1 MFQDEHS
8 EIPILLSVKEG
19 IGSSNNSV
27 NQLVGKT
34 EAKLAKGK
42 GMNFLLKYHLL
53 INLGSYLEVPPQS
66 G

>member
-19 IGSSNNSV
+19 LGSSNNSV
-27 NQLVGKT
+27 NQLVGKR
-34 EAKLAKGK
+34 EAKLVKAKGK
-42 GMNFLLKYHLL
+42 NFLLKYHLL

>member
-27 NQLVGKT
+27 NQLVGKR
-34 EAKLAKGK
+34 EAKLVKAKGN
-42 GMNFLLKYHLL
+42 NFLLKYHLL
-53 INLGSYLEVPPQS
+53 INLGSYLEVPP
-66 G
+66 